1 MKLCTNPFAHPL
13 TLICQNCLA
22 AGTFAILWKRANIV
36 LSKQQSGFRLGN
48 LCIYQLLAITPNI
61 FSKFDCYPTLEAR
74 SVFLTYL
81 KRLIEFDPIDYY
93 SN

>member
-1 MKLCTNPFAHPL
+1 MFEKFFFNKLFKFLDDRNA
-13 TLICQNCLA
+13 
-22 AGTFAILWKRANIV
+22 